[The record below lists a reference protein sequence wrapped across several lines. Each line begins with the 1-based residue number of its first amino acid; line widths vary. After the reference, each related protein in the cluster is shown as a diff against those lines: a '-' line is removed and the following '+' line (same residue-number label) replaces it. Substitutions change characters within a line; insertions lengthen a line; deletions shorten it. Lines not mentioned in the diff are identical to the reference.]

1 MLSEAW
7 LSHGK
12 VDLALTSI
20 GLFRASTTTR
30 EPFTRSLLTN
40 KTGSGLINEILRC
53 QLPPLCVLFC
63 LHTKQAKGWI
73 AVLCE
78 MVPGSKKNRLK
89 AWICWFYV
97 MFFDAEFIECN
108 GTGAED
114 LPAEIASSSCVSV
127 HIPNLST
134 VLPLIIELVDWL
146 GFATCFQQV
155 SLLMDLLDNVNSL
168 INYNIR

>member
-53 QLPPLCVLFC
+53 QLPPLCVLFS
-63 LHTKQAKGWI
+63 LHTK
-73 AVLCE
+73 
-78 MVPGSKKNRLK
+78 
-89 AWICWFYV
+89 
-97 MFFDAEFIECN
+97 
-108 GTGAED
+108 
-114 LPAEIASSSCVSV
+114 
-127 HIPNLST
+127 HIVNILFTRIYSQINL
-134 VLPLIIELVDWL
+134 LIIL
-146 GFATCFQQV
+146 T
-155 SLLMDLLDNVNSL
+155 
-168 INYNIR
+168 